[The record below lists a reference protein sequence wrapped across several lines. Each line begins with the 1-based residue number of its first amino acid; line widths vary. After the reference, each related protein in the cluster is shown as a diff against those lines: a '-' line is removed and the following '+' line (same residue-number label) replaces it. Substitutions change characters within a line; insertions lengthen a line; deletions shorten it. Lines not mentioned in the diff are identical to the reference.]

1 MGGIVAKE
9 ASPWIVNF
17 PLYRR
22 HAYLVLHLTNLGLY
36 HGKTRSFL
44 PRASKQDC
52 GHGLSRHSTSR
63 VEPRYLSKNLLRAS
77 AYHGTKPYVSDL
89 ERVSASLIKVNDTF
103 RHYCDSLT
111 LYSFFETKELSMGP
125 TSALIV
131 PKDSAVLGL
140 PGERVSLMYAD
151 HRSICK
157 FETPEDPGYI
167 TLTEALNTIN
177 METSKRRTLGQP
189 PISAIYLSP
198 NPFGLTVF

>member
-1 MGGIVAKE
+1 
-9 ASPWIVNF
+9 
-17 PLYRR
+17 
-22 HAYLVLHLTNLGLY
+22 
-36 HGKTRSFL
+36 
-44 PRASKQDC
+44 
-52 GHGLSRHSTSR
+52 
-63 VEPRYLSKNLLRAS
+63 
-77 AYHGTKPYVSDL
+77 
-89 ERVSASLIKVNDTF
+89 LIKVNDTF
-103 RHYCDSLT
+103 RYYCDSLT

-167 TLTEALNTIN
+167 TLTEAFNTIN
-177 METSKRRTLGQP
+177 METSKRRTLRQP

-198 NPFGLTVF
+198 NPFRLTVF

>member
-1 MGGIVAKE
+1 
-9 ASPWIVNF
+9 
-17 PLYRR
+17 
-22 HAYLVLHLTNLGLY
+22 
-36 HGKTRSFL
+36 
-44 PRASKQDC
+44 
-52 GHGLSRHSTSR
+52 
-63 VEPRYLSKNLLRAS
+63 
-77 AYHGTKPYVSDL
+77 
-89 ERVSASLIKVNDTF
+89 LIKVNDTF

-167 TLTEALNTIN
+167 TLTEAFNTIN
-177 METSKRRTLGQP
+177 METSKRRTLRQP

-198 NPFGLTVF
+198 NPFRLTVF